1 MFFKEKKN
9 HDFLSIKIEKLID
22 WNEPNG
28 EGTTQAIIMYFPS
41 IQYVIM
47 TEILF
52 LIFMR
57 K

>member
-1 MFFKEKKN
+1 MYREAPDEDN
-9 HDFLSIKIEKLID
+9 PDSGWRFLSG
-22 WNEPNG
+22 NEDEAYMN
-28 EGTTQAIIMYFPS
+28 ESSNHSVFPS